1 MRDLN
6 YDLKRL
12 GARNRDGSHAA
23 QANRARILSQLANQL
38 HELGYKKL
46 RAVELKGRHVN
57 ALVKAWQD
65 QELSPGTM
73 KNRMAALRWWAEK
86 VGRRSVI
93 ARDNTFYGIAKRQFV
108 TNQSKAK
115 TVNQAQLE
123 KVRDECV
130 RLSLELQ
137 REFGL
142 RREEAMKFQP
152 SYADRGD
159 KLVLKPSWTKGGK
172 AREIPIRTDAQ
183 CEILARAHK
192 LAGRGSLI
200 PPNRSYVQHLKI
212 YERHTVNAGLHK
224 MHGLRHAYAQN
235 RYEELTGRPAP
246 AAGGATAK
254 ELSPAQRDQD
264 REVRLLISRELG
276 HEREQITTV
285 YLGR

>member
-46 RAVELKGRHVN
+46 RAVDLKGRHVN

-65 QELSPGTM
+65 QELAPGTM

-108 TNQSKAK
+108 TNESKAK
-115 TVNQAQLE
+115 TVNQADLE
-123 KVRDECV
+123 KVRDAHV

-159 KLVLKPSWTKGGK
+159 HLALKASWTKGGK
-172 AREIPIRTDAQ
+172 AREIPIRTASQREVLD
-183 CEILARAHK
+183 RAHK

-224 MHGLRHAYAQN
+224 MHGLRHAYAQS
-235 RYEELTGRPAP
+235 RYEELIGRPAP

-254 ELSPAQRDQD
+254 ELSPGQRNQD
-264 REVRLLISRELG
+264 REVRFIISRELG

>member
-12 GARNRDGSHAA
+12 GERNRDGSYAA
-23 QANRARILSQLANQL
+23 QANRARMLSQLANQL
-38 HELGYKKL
+38 YELGYKKL
-46 RAVELKGRHVN
+46 RAVDLKGRHVN

-65 QELSPGTM
+65 QELAPGTM

-93 ARDNTFYGIAKRQFV
+93 ARDNTFYGIAKRQYV
-108 TNQSKAK
+108 TNHSKAK
-115 TVNQAQLE
+115 TVDTAQLD
-123 KVRDECV
+123 KVRDEYV

-152 SYADRGD
+152 SYADHGD

-172 AREIPIRTDAQ
+172 AREIPIRTNSQREVLD
-183 CEILARAHK
+183 RAHK

-212 YERHTVNAGLHK
+212 YERHTINAGLHK

-235 RYEELTGRPAP
+235 RYEELTGRAAP
-246 AAGGATAK
+246 TAGGAMAK

>member
-12 GARNRDGSHAA
+12 GQRNRDGSHAA

-38 HELGYKKL
+38 YELGYKKL
-46 RAVELKGRHVN
+46 RAVDLKGRHVN

-65 QELSPGTM
+65 QALSPGTM

-93 ARDNTFYGIAKRQFV
+93 ARDNTFYGIARRQYV
-108 TNQSKAK
+108 TNESKAR

-123 KVRDECV
+123 KVRDEHV

-152 SYADRGD
+152 RYADRGD
-159 KLVLKPSWTKGGK
+159 TLVLKPSWTKGGK
-172 AREIPIRTDAQ
+172 AREIPIRTDSQ
-183 CEILARAHK
+183 REVLGRAHR

-212 YERHTVNAGLHK
+212 YERHTINAGLHK
-224 MHGLRHAYAQN
+224 MHGLRHAYAQR
-235 RYEELTGRPAP
+235 RYEELIGRPAP
-246 AAGGATAK
+246 AAGGASSK
-254 ELSPAQRDQD
+254 ELSSTQREHD

>member
-12 GARNRDGSHAA
+12 GARNRDGGRSA

-46 RAVELKGRHVN
+46 RAVDLKGRHVN

-93 ARDNTFYGIAKRQFV
+93 ARDNTFYGIPKRQFV
-108 TNQSKAK
+108 AQESKAK
-115 TVNQAQLE
+115 TVNWAQLE
-123 KVRDECV
+123 KVRDAHV

-152 SYADRGD
+152 SYADRGV

-183 CEILARAHK
+183 REVLGRAHK

-235 RYEELTGRPAP
+235 RYKKLTGRLAP
-246 AAGGATAK
+246 AAGGVTAK
-254 ELSPAQRDQD
+254 ELSSAQRDQD